1 MILVKWCLLLQAV
14 AFSPTYAHLR
24 MASPEPYGSSRKTL
38 DNSPLAADGSDFP
51 CKISPGDFIV
61 PTEEATY
68 RTGSNNSIKLLGS
81 ATHGGGSCQVS
92 LTSDREPTKNSEW
105 KVIKSYE
112 GGCPAKGPGN
122 LDGSAESDHS
132 LQLPFAIP
140 DGIAPGKYTLA
151 WTWFNRIGNRE
162 MYMNCA
168 PITVANESPSNSS
181 DNTPKQSLDFPPMFI
196 ANVNGCIT
204 RENVDIH
211 FPWPGSIVEYNG
223 DSKYRPQE
231 GEPVCTGN
239 PTFGP
244 IPITDTADTG
254 EASSTTENA
263 NSMPCSCGCQGS

>member
-1 MILVKWCLLLQAV
+1 MILVTWCLLLQAV

-24 MASPEPYGSSRKTL
+24 MTSPEPYGSSRKTL

-122 LDGSAESDHS
+122 LDGRQREWLHYQRKCRHS
-132 LQLPFAIP
+132 LP
-140 DGIAPGKYTLA
+140 LA
-151 WTWFNRIGNRE
+151 W
-162 MYMNCA
+162 
-168 PITVANESPSNSS
+168 
-181 DNTPKQSLDFPPMFI
+181 
-196 ANVNGCIT
+196 
-204 RENVDIH
+204 
-211 FPWPGSIVEYNG
+211 
-223 DSKYRPQE
+223 KY
-231 GEPVCTGN
+231 C
-239 PTFGP
+239 
-244 IPITDTADTG
+244 
-254 EASSTTENA
+254 
-263 NSMPCSCGCQGS
+263 

>member
-122 LDGSAESDHS
+122 LDGRQREWLHYQRKCRHS
-132 LQLPFAIP
+132 LP
-140 DGIAPGKYTLA
+140 LA
-151 WTWFNRIGNRE
+151 W
-162 MYMNCA
+162 
-168 PITVANESPSNSS
+168 
-181 DNTPKQSLDFPPMFI
+181 
-196 ANVNGCIT
+196 
-204 RENVDIH
+204 
-211 FPWPGSIVEYNG
+211 
-223 DSKYRPQE
+223 KY
-231 GEPVCTGN
+231 C
-239 PTFGP
+239 
-244 IPITDTADTG
+244 
-254 EASSTTENA
+254 
-263 NSMPCSCGCQGS
+263 

>member
-24 MASPEPYGSSRKTL
+24 MTSPEPYGSSRKTL

-68 RTGSNNSIKLLGS
+68 RTGSNNIIKLLGS

-122 LDGSAESDHS
+122 LDGIAESDNS
-132 LQLPFAIP
+132 LQPHFAIP
-140 DGIAPGKYTLA
+140 DDIAPGKYTLA

-162 MYMNCA
+162 
-168 PITVANESPSNSS
+168 I
-181 DNTPKQSLDFPPMFI
+181 
-196 ANVNGCIT
+196 
-204 RENVDIH
+204 
-211 FPWPGSIVEYNG
+211 
-223 DSKYRPQE
+223 KYRPQE
-231 GEPVCTGN
+231 SEPVCTGN

-254 EASSTTENA
+254 QANSTTENA

>member
-1 MILVKWCLLLQAV
+1 M
-14 AFSPTYAHLR
+14 T
-24 MASPEPYGSSRKTL
+24 SPEPYGSSRKTL

-51 CKISPGDFIV
+51 YKISPGNFIV

-81 ATHGGGSCQVS
+81 ATHGGGSCQAVVFS
-92 LTSDREPTKNSEW
+92 LTYMYLRMTSPESYGSSRKTLNNSLLA
-105 KVIKSYE
+105 I
-112 GGCPAKGPGN
+112 
-122 LDGSAESDHS
+122 DGS
-132 LQLPFAIP
+132 
-140 DGIAPGKYTLA
+140 
-151 WTWFNRIGNRE
+151 
-162 MYMNCA
+162 
-168 PITVANESPSNSS
+168 
-181 DNTPKQSLDFPPMFI
+181 DFPYKISLGDFI
-196 ANVNGCIT
+196 VLTEEATYRTRSNNSIKLLGSATYGSRSCQDPEILMGGSVNGCIT

-254 EASSTTENA
+254 EANSTTENA
-263 NSMPCSCGCQGS
+263 NSMPCSRERSDPSSSIQIVCEVENSSLIIFTSLC

>member
-1 MILVKWCLLLQAV
+1 EAISPFTMILVTWCLLLQAV

-24 MASPEPYGSSRKTL
+24 MTSPEPYGSSRKTL

-122 LDGSAESDHS
+122 LDGRQREWLHYQRKCRHS
-132 LQLPFAIP
+132 L
-140 DGIAPGKYTLA
+140 
-151 WTWFNRIGNRE
+151 
-162 MYMNCA
+162 
-168 PITVANESPSNSS
+168 
-181 DNTPKQSLDFPPMFI
+181 
-196 ANVNGCIT
+196 
-204 RENVDIH
+204 
-211 FPWPGSIVEYNG
+211 
-223 DSKYRPQE
+223 
-231 GEPVCTGN
+231 
-239 PTFGP
+239 
-244 IPITDTADTG
+244 PITDTADTG
-254 EASSTTENA
+254 EANSTTENA